1 MRTAM
6 VSPCRHFALG
16 HIDEHTL
23 RHLNG
28 QGARDRPTADLIA
41 AAARQDDPESVA
53 MVVTLSCCRWC
64 GGLQTEAVKVIFA
77 QTVEVIFQRYPAY
90 LANAPMMSACWFRL
104 SVPYEANVVISS
116 SWPRFWLHAFISSMV
131 RHFLCPS

>member
-1 MRTAM
+1 M
-6 VSPCRHFALG
+6 PLLALG
-16 HIDEHTL
+16 DVHEDTL
-23 RHLNG
+23 RHLDR
-28 QGARDRPTADLIA
+28 QGACDRPSAEFVALGR
-41 AAARQDDPESVA
+41 RQDDPEPVA
-53 MVVTLSCCRWC
+53 MAVTLSCCRWC
-64 GGLQTEAVKVIFA
+64 GWLQTEAVEVIFA

-131 RHFLCPS
+131 RHFFCPS

>member
-1 MRTAM
+1 MPPLVA
-6 VSPCRHFALG
+6 PLALG

-53 MVVTLSCCRWC
+53 MVVTPLMLSVVWVASNRS
-64 GGLQTEAVKVIFA
+64 GGGHLRSNRVGYFS
-77 QTVEVIFQRYPAY
+77 EV
-90 LANAPMMSACWFRL
+90 SRL
-104 SVPYEANVVISS
+104 SRKRPHDVRLLVPAERPI
-116 SWPRFWLHAFISSMV
+116 
-131 RHFLCPS
+131 